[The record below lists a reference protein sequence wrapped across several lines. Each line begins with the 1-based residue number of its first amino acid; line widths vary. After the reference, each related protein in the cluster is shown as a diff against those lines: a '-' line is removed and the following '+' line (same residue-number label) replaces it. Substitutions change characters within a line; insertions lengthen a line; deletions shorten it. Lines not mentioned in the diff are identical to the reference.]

1 LVCVVLVRAA
11 MVSTAFGS
19 AKLIEEISVKQAA
32 DGKSFVT
39 HVQLLET
46 EDGETLV
53 RVAYSTAD
61 VARRGPVTVRK
72 GDLRRLVKALERA
85 PKLKA
90 LFDT

>member
-1 LVCVVLVRAA
+1 

-19 AKLIEEISVKQAA
+19 AKLVEEISVKQSAN
-32 DGKSFVT
+32 GKAFAT

-53 RVAYSTAD
+53 RVAYSTDD
-61 VARRGPVTVRK
+61 VARRGPVTMRK
-72 GDLRRLVKALERA
+72 SDLRRLAKALERA

-90 LFDT
+90 VVETTAAGG